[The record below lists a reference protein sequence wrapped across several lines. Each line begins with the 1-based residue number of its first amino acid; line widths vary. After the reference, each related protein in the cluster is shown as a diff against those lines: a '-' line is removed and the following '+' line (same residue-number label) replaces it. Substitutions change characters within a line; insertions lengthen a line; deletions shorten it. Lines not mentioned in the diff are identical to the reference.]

1 MADTTVKKVNRA
13 HSQAGAMGQSY
24 LVSGASLSMRMWERE
39 PGPFD
44 PQPVRRDYETVGYV
58 VHGMAELE
66 IEGQTVLLEAGDSW
80 LVPKDAVHRYRVI
93 EPLLAIEATSPPA
106 ELQGRDDK

>member
-13 HSQAGAMGQSY
+13 HGQTGTMGQYY
-24 LVSGASLSMRMWERE
+24 LVSGSSLSMRMWECA

-58 VHGMAELE
+58 IQGVAELE

-80 LVPKDAVHRYRVI
+80 LVPRDAVHRYRVI
-93 EPLLAIEATSPPA
+93 EPLLAVEATSPPA
-106 ELQGRDDK
+106 ELQGRDEK